1 MVSRYGN
8 LSIMDNEYDFKY
20 QKQSL
25 QEMIDSAPEKKLPL
39 FQAHNYFVQ
48 LLDGLEY
55 LHGQGVIH
63 KDIKPGNNNFYLA
76 VLSFVDHM
84 PCEIFS
90 IMNGT
95 QATFLNLY

>member
-1 MVSRYGN
+1 MMENVN
-8 LSIMDNEYDFKY
+8 MINKI
-20 QKQSL
+20 KTL

-63 KDIKPGNNNFYLA
+63 KDIKPGNTAA
-76 VLSFVDHM
+76 VL
-84 PCEIFS
+84 I
-90 IMNGT
+90 NR
-95 QATFLNLY
+95 